1 VEGKLRLPLR
11 NLLGGDTQLED
22 FLLDRVRYY
31 FREIRG
37 FAYDEVNAVLANGWD
52 DLIDAEERLE
62 AIREVRPTENFEPVA
77 AGFKRIKNILR
88 QAGSGHAG
96 SINPALIEE
105 GAEAALYQATTEATA
120 RLATLT
126 WREKVQALASMR
138 PYIDQFFDKVMVNVP
153 DPALRQN
160 RLTLLHTMLA
170 EFSTIADFSEI
181 VTSSQTLENK

>member
-1 VEGKLRLPLR
+1 MAAEGYF
-11 NLLGGDTQLED
+11 GGDPHLH
-22 FLLDRVRYY
+22 LLRASERD
-31 FREIRG
+31 
-37 FAYDEVNAVLANGWD
+37 DETVF
-52 DLIDAEERLE
+52 DLLDAEERLE

-88 QAGSGHAG
+88 QAGDGGYSG
-96 SINPALIEE
+96 SVDPTLIEAGPE
-105 GAEAALYQATTEATA
+105 EALYK
-120 RLATLT
+120 ATLEAGERLGSLS

-153 DPALRQN
+153 DAAVRHN

-181 VTSSQTLENK
+181 VTSSQTMENK